1 MRRMFQMSIV
11 TIIAVLSVF
20 FSFAAVANH
29 NYFYSDEASVKSEQS
44 VITALTLWVVDNAH
58 TRLTYDRANVIVR
71 GVFEKSKQHNVDP
84 VLVLSII
91 QTESGFHEKA
101 KSSHGARGLMQ
112 VIPYWHRDK
121 LKGRDPLTAGVNIEV
136 GTRIIT
142 DCLDKFDNST
152 AKALNC
158 YSGGGGKRYATK
170 VANNHAKMRSSI
182 TAYLFEKEI
191 PIQTVSSFQRPRMK
205 ADAIM
210 VASK

>member
-11 TIIAVLSVF
+11 TIIAALSVF

-29 NYFYSDEASVKSEQS
+29 SYFYSDEITVKSEQS

-58 TRLTYDRANVIVR
+58 TNLTYDRANAIVK
-71 GVFEKSKQHNVDP
+71 GVFERSKQHNVDP
-84 VLVLSII
+84 LLVLSII

-121 LKGRDPLTAGVNIEV
+121 LKGRDPLVAGVNIEV

-142 DCLDKFDNST
+142 DCLDKFDNNT
-152 AKALNC
+152 MGALNC
-158 YSGGGGKRYATK
+158 YSGGGGRKYVGK
-170 VANNHAKMRSSI
+170 VASNHAKMRTSV

-205 ADAIM
+205 ADAIT